1 MVALITN
8 TRTQETKA
16 ISLIEWYPTWVPTI
30 HTLEQAADQIIK
42 LIAGTYP
49 KAYKIIHN
57 RENHISIMAGNV
69 TKCIF
74 DLHTV
79 EELNEDDDSFLC

>member
-8 TRTQETKA
+8 TRTKENRV
-16 ISLIEWYPTWVPTI
+16 ISLEEYYPGWAPRQI
-30 HTLEQAADQIIK
+30 TLEQAADKILK
-42 LIAGTYP
+42 RIASTYP
-49 KAYKIIHN
+49 KAHKLIHN

-74 DLHTV
+74 DIHV
-79 EELNEDDDSFLC
+79 IEELNDYDDSFLC